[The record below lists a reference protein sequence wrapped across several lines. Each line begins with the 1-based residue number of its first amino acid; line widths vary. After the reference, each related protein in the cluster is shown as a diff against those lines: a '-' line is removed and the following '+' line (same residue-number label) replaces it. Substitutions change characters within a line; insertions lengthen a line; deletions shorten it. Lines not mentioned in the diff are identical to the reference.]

1 MYKTVSQPVFCPICR
16 EKNKNWKKRVKIK
29 KKIIF
34 SNEQS
39 SEERRNISLRTL
51 LHSVVMEEQM
61 HRHTSKGREVYSI
74 IRVFNS
80 GQFSSMYK
88 YLRLIPESWFI
99 FIFILFIIT
108 RIIIN
113 VIISTTSQLAFAR
126 ARSRPHY
133 KAV

>member
-1 MYKTVSQPVFCPICR
+1 
-16 EKNKNWKKRVKIK
+16 
-29 KKIIF
+29 
-34 SNEQS
+34 
-39 SEERRNISLRTL
+39 
-51 LHSVVMEEQM
+51 MEEQM

-99 FIFILFIIT
+99 FIFILFIII

-133 KAV
+133 KACKAIIPFNGLRISKAEKSGMLLITRA